1 MSDDFGEYIKM
12 EGAPD
17 GRRRSIQQ
25 APFHYLAMFSPDPL
39 QKKWQLIYL
48 KINLYV
54 NQRRV
59 GEAMEWINSSY
70 FQVCWLSVGG
80 STPKWRG

>member
-17 GRRRSIQQ
+17 GRRRSTQQ

-39 QKKWQLIYL
+39 QKKMTTDLPQD
-48 KINLYV
+48 
-54 NQRRV
+54 Q
-59 GEAMEWINSSY
+59 
-70 FQVCWLSVGG
+70 FVCKSAKG
-80 STPKWRG
+80 WRSDGVD